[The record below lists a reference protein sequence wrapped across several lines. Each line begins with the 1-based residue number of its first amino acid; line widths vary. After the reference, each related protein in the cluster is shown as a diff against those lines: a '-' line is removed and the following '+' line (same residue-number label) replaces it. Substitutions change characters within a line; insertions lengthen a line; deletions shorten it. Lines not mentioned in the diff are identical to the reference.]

1 MQSKTIKSNIIL
13 LITALIWGLAFTAQS
28 VGMKYVGPFTFNG
41 IRFIL
46 GAISILPVLY
56 FLKDENT
63 EKDNKYAKMAMI
75 GGVICGIVNF
85 AGTTFQQIGLIHT
98 TVGKAGFITGLYI
111 VIVPILGVFLK
122 QKLGINSWIGALFA
136 LIGLYFLCNTNGFSI
151 GYGEIMEILGAFCF
165 AVQIL
170 VVDYF
175 SKRASSYKLAFFQ
188 YISCGVIS
196 MIIALFTENITIHS
210 LYGAA
215 VPILYGGLGSV
226 GIAYTLQI
234 IGQRDAKPS
243 HAAIIMS
250 MESVFG
256 AIGGAIILGESM
268 GVKNLIGCML
278 MLLGMLVAQIK
289 FSKPIKK
296 EINEKKAV

>member
-1 MQSKTIKSNIIL
+1 MKSKTIKSNIIL

-46 GAISILPVLY
+46 GAICIVPVML
-56 FLKDENT
+56 FFKEDKIEENS
-63 EKDNKYAKMAMI
+63 KYARAALV
-75 GGVICGIVNF
+75 GGIICGMVNF
-85 AGTTFQQIGLIHT
+85 LGTTLQQIGLMYT

-111 VIVPILGVFLK
+111 VIVPIIGIFLK
-122 QKLGINSWIGALFA
+122 HHMGINSWIGVLFA
-136 LIGLYFLCNTNGFSI
+136 LVGLYLLCNTGSFSV
-151 GYGEIMEILGAFCF
+151 GYGETLELSGAFFF
-165 AVQIL
+165 AVQIFII
-170 VVDYF
+170 DHF
-175 SKRASSYKLAFFQ
+175 SKKANCYRLAFFQ
-188 YISCGVIS
+188 YVTCGAVS
-196 MIIALFTENITIHS
+196 LIIALFTEKITFNA

-215 VPILYGGLGSV
+215 IPILYGGLGSV

-234 IGQRDAKPS
+234 IGQKNAKPS

-256 AIGGAIILGESM
+256 ALGGAIILGERM
-268 GVKNLIGCML
+268 GAKNLIGCGL

-289 FSKPIKK
+289 LTKTSKKQI
-296 EINEKKAV
+296 IEKKAV

>member
-56 FLKDENT
+56 FFKDENT

-175 SKRASSYKLAFFQ
+175 GKRASSYKLAFFQ

-196 MIIALFTENITIHS
+196 MVIALFTENITIHS